1 MATRASSPT
10 RPRGTRSTKHASSSS
25 RRSPRTRPSG
35 SKKKTSSTRPS
46 STRRGSSAA
55 PRPNPLVR
63 GLVLLWVGMAHA
75 LGAVV
80 RRIGHSARDVDPG
93 LRRDGAGLALFIAA
107 LLVAAQF
114 WIGMPGTL
122 GHLLQVCVTWMFGAM
137 SPAVPVLL
145 GVVSW
150 RTLRDPR
157 RNGPAG
163 RQVLGWALFCLG
175 LLGLVNVGTNPLP
188 SPADPDLMRQ
198 HGGVFG
204 YISSSMLTQ
213 LMPVWL
219 AGVLLFVL
227 TVFALVIIIGRPIH
241 EIVAQIRDLADSAS
255 ERIRARRE
263 SHEQE
268 KLRFGVDEAFDTP
281 IIEEKDHAGS
291 AVPSSSA
298 ATGILPGDAA
308 QGARTGSGQDQ
319 HTGSAPAAEAHSGQP
334 EQPAPDVSPVPTAFQ
349 QPASARTA
357 SQEPASAD
365 PAPEEAATPA
375 TLEPPAHLPVAPR
388 VEQLQLSGDVQYVLP
403 DPALLRAGT
412 APKTRTEA
420 SDHVVGS
427 LQEVFAE
434 FGIDAQVSGYTRGP
448 TVTQYI
454 VELGSGV
461 KVEKVIALQ
470 RNIAY
475 AVASPDVRILS
486 PIPGR
491 SAIGIEIP
499 NRDKEVVSLGDV
511 LRSGQARNSD
521 KPLLVGLGKD
531 VQGRVVLAN
540 IAKMP
545 HLLVAGATGS
555 GKSSFV
561 NSMIT
566 SVMMRATPDE
576 VRMIL
581 VDPKRV
587 ELNQYEGIPHL
598 VTPIITNPKKA
609 AQALEWV
616 VQEMERRYD
625 DLAAFGFRHID
636 DFNKAVRAGQVQLPP
651 GSERELTAY
660 PYLLVV
666 VDELSDLMMVA
677 PRDVE
682 ESIVRITQLARA
694 AGIHLVLATQ
704 RPSVDVV
711 TGLIKANIP
720 SRLAF
725 ATSSATDSRVIL
737 DQTGAEKLV
746 GQGDGLFLPMGA
758 ANPKRVQGSWVTEA
772 EIRDVVEKVKGQ
784 VEPSYRAD
792 VTAPAA
798 GEHKVAEDI
807 GDDLE
812 LVLEA
817 TRHIVELQL
826 GSTSMLQRKLRIG
839 FAKAG
844 RIMDIL
850 ENRGVVGPSEGSKP
864 REVLVKPDD
873 LDEVL
878 AGLSGENQ

>member
-1 MATRASSPT
+1 M
-10 RPRGTRSTKHASSSS
+10 
-25 RRSPRTRPSG
+25 
-35 SKKKTSSTRPS
+35 STRPS
-46 STRRGSSAA
+46 SGGRARGVA
-55 PRPNPLVR
+55 PRPNPLLR
-63 GLVLLWVGMAHA
+63 GVVVVWLGLAHA
-75 LGAVV
+75 LGAGV
-80 RRIGHSARDVDPG
+80 RGLGRSARNTDPG
-93 LRRDGAGLALFIAA
+93 LRRDGAGLALFVLA
-107 LLVAAQF
+107 LLIAVQF
-114 WIGMPGTL
+114 WVGLPGAL
-122 GHLLQVCVTWMFGAM
+122 GHGLGLLVSSLFGAL
-137 SPAVPVLL
+137 SGALPILL
-145 GVVSW
+145 FIVAW

-157 RNGPAG
+157 RNGPVG
-163 RQVLGWALFCLG
+163 RQVLGWTLFCFG
-175 LLGLVNVGTNPLP
+175 LLGVINVTTQPLP
-188 SPADPDLMRQ
+188 TPATPELMRAR
-198 HGGVFG
+198 GGIIG
-204 YISSSMLTQ
+204 YVSSSMLTQ
-213 LMPVWL
+213 LLPVWL
-219 AGVLLFVL
+219 AGVLLVIL
-227 TVFALVIIIGRPIH
+227 TCFSLLVIVGRPIH
-241 EIVAQIRDLADSAS
+241 EIVRQVREVAETTS
-255 ERIRARRE
+255 ERMRARRE
-263 SHEQE
+263 KRAQE

-281 IIEEKDHAGS
+281 IIEEKDVSGGAGAAPVAQPDAAGS
-291 AVPSSSA
+291 EPARA
-298 ATGILPGDAA
+298 GRRH
-308 QGARTGSGQDQ
+308 GARTAQSTEAVVPDGQS
-319 HTGSAPAAEAHSGQP
+319 TAAPVIATPGAALS
-334 EQPAPDVSPVPTAFQ
+334 V
-349 QPASARTA
+349 
-357 SQEPASAD
+357 
-365 PAPEEAATPA
+365 PAPEQSPVA
-375 TLEPPAHLPVAPR
+375 LDPPEHLPVAPR
-388 VEQLQLSGDVQYVLP
+388 VEQLQLSGDVQYMLP
-403 DPALLRAGT
+403 DPGLLKPGS
-412 APKTRTEA
+412 APKTHTEA
-420 SDHVVGS
+420 SDHVVDA
-427 LQEVFAE
+427 LQEVFSE
-434 FGIDAQVSGYTRGP
+434 FDIDARVSGYTRGP
-448 TVTQYI
+448 TVTQYV

-461 KVEKVIALQ
+461 KVEKVTALH

-486 PIPGR
+486 PIPGK

-511 LRSGQARNSD
+511 LRSAQARSND
-521 KPLLVGLGKD
+521 KPLVVGLGKD

-566 SVMMRATPDE
+566 SIMMRATPDE

-636 DFNKAVRAGQVQLPP
+636 DFNKAVRAGQVTLPP
-651 GSERELTAY
+651 GSERVLNAY

-682 ESIVRITQLARA
+682 DSIVRITQLARA

-772 EIRDVVEKVKGQ
+772 EVRDVVAVVKGQ
-784 VEPSYRAD
+784 LEASYRPD
-792 VTAPAA
+792 VTTPTA
-798 GEHKVAEDI
+798 GEKKVAEDI

-817 TRHIVELQL
+817 ARHVIELQL

-864 REVLVKPDD
+864 RDVLVKPDD
-873 LDEVL
+873 LDRVL
-878 AGLSGENQ
+878 AQLSGEQDDQE

>member
-1 MATRASSPT
+1 M
-10 RPRGTRSTKHASSSS
+10 
-25 RRSPRTRPSG
+25 
-35 SKKKTSSTRPS
+35 STRPS
-46 STRRGSSAA
+46 NGGRARSRA
-55 PRPNPLVR
+55 PRPNPVLRGVVAVWLGLAHGLGALVR
-63 GLVLLWVGMAHA
+63 G
-75 LGAVV
+75 
-80 RRIGHSARDVDPG
+80 IGRSARDSDPA
-93 LRRDGAGLALFIAA
+93 LRRDGAGLALFVLA

-114 WIGMPGTL
+114 WVGLPGPL
-122 GHLLQVCVTWMFGAM
+122 GHSVEVAVSSLFGAL
-137 SPAVPVLL
+137 SPVLPVLL
-145 GVVSW
+145 AAMSW

-163 RQVLGWALFCLG
+163 RQVLGWSLLCLG
-175 LLGLVNVGTNPLP
+175 LLGLVNLTVTPLP
-188 SPADPDLMRQ
+188 TPAAPELMRA
-198 HGGVFG
+198 HGGIIG

-213 LMPVWL
+213 LVPAWF
-219 AGVLLFVL
+219 AAVLLVVL
-227 TVFALVIIIGRPIH
+227 IGFALLVIVGRPIH
-241 EIVAQIRDLADSAS
+241 EIIAQLRELATGVS
-255 ERIRARRE
+255 ERMRTRRDRRE
-263 SHEQE
+263 ADR
-268 KLRFGVDEAFDTP
+268 LRFGVDEAFDTP
-281 IIEEKDHAGS
+281 IIEERDSASRTDPLPPGPAGHAPGRTEPS
-291 AVPSSSA
+291 MEQEGAANPLSTAGATAHEAVQAPGGDTA
-298 ATGILPGDAA
+298 A
-308 QGARTGSGQDQ
+308 SV
-319 HTGSAPAAEAHSGQP
+319 SAEA
-334 EQPAPDVSPVPTAFQ
+334 
-349 QPASARTA
+349 PASA
-357 SQEPASAD
+357 PD
-365 PAPEEAATPA
+365 LAPPE
-375 TLEPPAHLPVAPR
+375 HLPAAPR

-403 DPALLRAGT
+403 ELGLLKAGS
-412 APKTRTEA
+412 APKARTEA
-420 SDHVVGS
+420 SDHVVGA
-427 LQEVFAE
+427 LQEVFSE
-434 FGIDAQVSGYTRGP
+434 FDIDARVSGYTRGP
-448 TVTQYI
+448 TVTQYV

-461 KVEKVIALQ
+461 KVEKVTALH

-486 PIPGR
+486 PIPGK

-511 LRSGQARNSD
+511 LRSAQARASD
-521 KPLLVGLGKD
+521 KPLVVGLGKD

-566 SVMMRATPDE
+566 SIMMRATPDE

-636 DFNKAVRAGQVQLPP
+636 DFNKAVRAGQVTLPA
-651 GSERELTAY
+651 GSERVLTAY

-682 ESIVRITQLARA
+682 DSIVRITQLARA

-772 EIRDVVEKVKGQ
+772 EVREVVARVKGQ
-784 VEPSYRAD
+784 LEASYRND
-792 VTAPAA
+792 VTTPAG
-798 GEHKVAEDI
+798 GEKKVAEDI

-817 TRHIVELQL
+817 ARHVVELQL

-850 ENRGVVGPSEGSKP
+850 ETRGVVGPSEGSKP
-864 REVLVKPDD
+864 REVLVKPEALDD
-873 LDEVL
+873 VL
-878 AGLSGENQ
+878 AGLAGEQAE